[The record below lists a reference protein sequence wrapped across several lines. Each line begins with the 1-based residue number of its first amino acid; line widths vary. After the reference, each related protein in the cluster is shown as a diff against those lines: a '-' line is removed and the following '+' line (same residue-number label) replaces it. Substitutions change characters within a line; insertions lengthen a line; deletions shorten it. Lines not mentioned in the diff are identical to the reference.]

1 MKPREEKG
9 VVEAAVPSGQ
19 RKPDAAGDGG
29 RYTMFRHAWPFI
41 RAQWRDAAAGLVISL
56 LGIGASLLQ
65 PWPMKIIVDSILVGS
80 VPPPRWLA
88 VIGDDK
94 PALLLAI
101 CAGLFLIYALR
112 GGLSAWSATYLV
124 RAGLQMTYGLR
135 CRLYEHLQ
143 RLGLR
148 FHDNR
153 AVGDSIYRV
162 TGDTFSIQTIFNG
175 GMIPLISSSVT
186 LVGILV
192 IMLRFDLVLTL
203 LALCVAPALAMT
215 MKFFN
220 RRIAAMSIEYHASE
234 SKVSAITQE
243 SLAAIRTV
251 QAFAREEDEVR
262 RFDVGAAR
270 SLDANLRLT
279 RAQVISSFV
288 VGLITAAGT
297 VAIIWVGGQRVL
309 AGRLSVGEVLVFISY
324 VGMLYGPMSTIS
336 GLTNTVQGALA
347 RFRRVA
353 EILDTMPT
361 IRDAADARPLNRCE
375 GVVRFENVWFGYDP
389 NRPVLKGIDFEAR
402 PGQMVALVGPSGV
415 GKTTLLSLL
424 LRFYDP
430 QKGRVLWDG
439 QDIRQFQYRSL
450 RRQIGIVPQEPV
462 LFSTTVRENI
472 AYGRPEATLQ
482 QIMEAA
488 KQAEAHEFITGMP
501 QGYETSIG
509 ERGALLSGGQ
519 RQRLAL
525 ARAFLKNSPLLIL
538 DEPTAALDAETE
550 AAVLRALARLRE
562 KRTVFVVAHRLSTV
576 RESTVLLVMH
586 DGQIVERG
594 SHHELIARKGQYA
607 RVCELQFAMKSETR

>member
-1 MKPREEKG
+1 M
-9 VVEAAVPSGQ
+9 SDSITF
-19 RKPDAAGDGG
+19 RKL
-29 RYTMFRHAWPFI
+29 WPQI
-41 RAQWRDAAAGLVISL
+41 WPAMRSQWPVAAAGLALSL
-56 LGIGASLLQ
+56 LAIGASLLQ
-65 PWPMKIIVDSILVGS
+65 PWPLKIIVDSILVGS
-80 VPPPRWLA
+80 APPPAWLETVA
-88 VIGDDK
+88 GNK
-94 PALLLAI
+94 PAMLLVI
-101 CAGLFLIYALR
+101 SAGLFLIYAVR
-112 GGLSAWSATYLV
+112 GGLSAWSSTYLV

-143 RLGLR
+143 RLGLK

-175 GMIPLISSSVT
+175 GVIPLFSSSVT
-186 LVGILV
+186 LAGILV
-192 IMLRFDLVLTL
+192 IMVRFDLVLTL

-215 MKFFN
+215 MRFFN

-251 QAFAREEDEVR
+251 QAFAREEDEAR
-262 RFDVGAAR
+262 RFDTGAAQ
-270 SLDANLRLT
+270 SVDANLRLT

-297 VAIIWVGGQRVL
+297 VAIIWVGGHRVL
-309 AGRLSVGEVLVFISY
+309 DGKLSVGEVLVFISY
-324 VGMLYGPMSTIS
+324 VGMLYGPMNTIS
-336 GLTNTVQGALA
+336 GLTNTVHGALA
-347 RFRRVA
+347 RYRRVA
-353 EILDTMPT
+353 EILDTLPT
-361 IRDAADARPLNRCE
+361 IRDAPDARPLSRCE

-389 NRPVLKGIDFEAR
+389 DRPVLKGIDFEAR

-430 QKGRVLWDG
+430 QKGRVLVDG
-439 QDIRQFQYRSL
+439 HDIREFQYRSL

-472 AYGRPEATLQ
+472 AYGQPEATQQ
-482 QIMEAA
+482 QIIEAA
-488 KQAEAHEFITGMP
+488 KQAEAHDFISAMP
-501 QGYETSIG
+501 QGYETPVG

-525 ARAFLKNSPLLIL
+525 ARAFLKNSPILIL
-538 DEPTAALDAETE
+538 DEPTTALDAETE
-550 AAVLRALARLRE
+550 AAVLRALDRLRRS
-562 KRTVFVVAHRLSTV
+562 RTVLVVAHRLSTV
-576 RESTVLLVMH
+576 RQADVLLVMH

-594 SHHELIARKGQYA
+594 AHHELIAKPGHYA
-607 RVCELQFAMKSETR
+607 RVCELQFAAPSP